1 LFISER
7 RTYIVW
13 VFSFQTDSGVDAIIA
28 LEAPKIGILITKL
41 PVPDKMETGVGEQVA
56 RRNGRTQLLY
66 PCTVIIV
73 NI

>member
-41 PVPDKMETGVGEQVA
+41 PIPDRMETGVGEQVA

-66 PCTVIIV
+66 PCTIIIV